1 MGFSSSCVFPC
12 CCALSPAENR
22 PVCQTHALY
31 GNREMWASGERCSYF
46 KRKSS
51 LLLSERF
58 FHPWYGHTGA
68 FPLLWQKMWS
78 RVVLYVYAFDI
89 LSANQCICTERPSLK
104 LFLNRE
110 AVLFQSLDSF
120 LPKMKILSSFTHPL
134 VVLCLPWYTKRKKTY
149 SLYLQL
155 TIIKVV
161 TKVGMLQNTH
171 TKTWLIFY

>member
-1 MGFSSSCVFPC
+1 MGFSGSCVFPC

-89 LSANQCICTERPSLK
+89 LSANQCIHIERPSLNFSSTGKQFCFNLWIVFSLKWKFCHHLLTLLLFSVFHGTQNAKK
-104 LFLNRE
+104 L
-110 AVLFQSLDSF
+110 
-120 LPKMKILSSFTHPL
+120 IHFT
-134 VVLCLPWYTKRKKTY
+134 C
-149 SLYLQL
+149 
-155 TIIKVV
+155 
-161 TKVGMLQNTH
+161 N
-171 TKTWLIFY
+171 

>member
-1 MGFSSSCVFPC
+1 MGFWLRIFSSRNNLEEPFFFLWSFKKILNKLCTPQRICSRVLRGPIDANNFLVLWNGKSVSLVCECVIQGFSSSCVFPC

-58 FHPWYGHTGA
+58 FHPWYRHTGA

-89 LSANQCICTERPSLK
+89 L
-104 LFLNRE
+104 
-110 AVLFQSLDSF
+110 
-120 LPKMKILSSFTHPL
+120 
-134 VVLCLPWYTKRKKTY
+134 
-149 SLYLQL
+149 
-155 TIIKVV
+155 
-161 TKVGMLQNTH
+161 
-171 TKTWLIFY
+171 